1 MRPSA
6 RRSMY
11 GVCLAGRIAWAGLY
25 GVSGLRVCDRTQ
37 PPRVSLRV
45 GPNGGRRPH
54 DCTGRPGGALA
65 RSHFTAGCAQY
76 ACMPGRGMRERCQG
90 R

>member
-6 RRSMY
+6 RRSMC

-25 GVSGLRVCDRTQ
+25 GVSGLRGVRPDAA
-37 PPRVSLRV
+37 PVSRS
-45 GPNGGRRPH
+45 GPNGGRRPR